1 MMQIK
6 LVKIRLKLLFR
17 YTLKQFLKTL
27 NIPLIKCEIELLL
40 TWSKNYVLA
49 DITERSS
56 GNNDDR
62 PAIAG
67 STGFEFQIIDTKL
80 YIPVVILYTEKDKK
94 LLESHYNQDLKE
106 QKSGINT
113 YHNWLQRNNY
123 NLNYLIDPTFTKINR
138 LFFYF
143 ICKKCWRK
151 WDNKR
156 S

>member
-62 PAIAG
+62 PAIAA

-94 LLESHYNQDLKE
+94 LLESN
-106 QKSGINT
+106 
-113 YHNWLQRNNY
+113 
-123 NLNYLIDPTFTKINR
+123 
-138 LFFYF
+138 
-143 ICKKCWRK
+143 
-151 WDNKR
+151 
-156 S
+156 

>member
-62 PAIAG
+62 PAIAA
-67 STGFEFQIIDTKL
+67 STGFEFQIIDTKFQL
-80 YIPVVILYTEKDKK
+80 SFCI
-94 LLESHYNQDLKE
+94 
-106 QKSGINT
+106 QKRT
-113 YHNWLQRNNY
+113 RN
-123 NLNYLIDPTFTKINR
+123 F
-138 LFFYF
+138 
-143 ICKKCWRK
+143 
-151 WDNKR
+151 
-156 S
+156 